1 VSDSPTCASFR
12 NTDDLFEELE
22 ATLCRALVLS
32 DELRSRLG
40 CCPNT
45 TPVEEL
51 PDRLAIIGASKPRS
65 K

>member
-1 VSDSPTCASFR
+1 MSDSPTCAPFR
-12 NTDDLFEELE
+12 KTDDLFEELE

-40 CCPNT
+40 CCPDT

-51 PDRLAIIGASKPRS
+51 ADRLGIISASKPRS